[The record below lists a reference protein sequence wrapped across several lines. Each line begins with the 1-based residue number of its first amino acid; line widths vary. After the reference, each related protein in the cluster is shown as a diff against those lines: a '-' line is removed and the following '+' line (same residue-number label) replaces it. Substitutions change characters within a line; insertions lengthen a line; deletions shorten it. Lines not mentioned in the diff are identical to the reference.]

1 MINQELYLRLAKKA
15 VKDSLVNMNTYYYKN
30 KKESF
35 DKKYPKEI
43 KAEIDIS
50 NNSII
55 RNILS
60 KSNIPILSEESY
72 DKSLLNKKS
81 LVWIVDPLDGTLNYI
96 RKISSSAVSIALFD
110 GNVPI
115 FGIIGEFPEGRIIYG
130 GPKIKSFFGKKILSV
145 SKKKSMNQGVLCTG
159 FPSRYNFNKNL
170 SSKLFKFYSKFLKV
184 RMLGSA
190 AISLLKVAEGSV
202 EAYYE
207 EEIMLWD
214 VGAGLAILIGAGGKY
229 EIKKGET
236 PFSLRV
242 FAHNG
247 NIKHD

>member
-1 MINQELYLRLAKKA
+1 M
-15 VKDSLVNMNTYYYKN
+15 
-30 KKESF
+30 
-35 DKKYPKEI
+35 
-43 KAEIDIS
+43 
-50 NNSII
+50 
-55 RNILS
+55 
-60 KSNIPILSEESY
+60 
-72 DKSLLNKKS
+72 
-81 LVWIVDPLDGTLNYI
+81 
-96 RKISSSAVSIALFD
+96 
-110 GNVPI
+110 
-115 FGIIGEFPEGRIIYG
+115 
-130 GPKIKSFFGKKILSV
+130 SV